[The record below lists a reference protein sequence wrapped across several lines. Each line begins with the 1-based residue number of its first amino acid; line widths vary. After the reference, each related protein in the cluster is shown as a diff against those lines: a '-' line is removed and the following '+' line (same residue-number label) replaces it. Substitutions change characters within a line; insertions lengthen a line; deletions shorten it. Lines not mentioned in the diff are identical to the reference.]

1 MKYGPATSS
10 IMTIGP
16 HVFET
21 EEDIRKKGVMEK
33 LFHVGVIFKH
43 KNSKVQWQV
52 IEVRNSEDTGERFVW
67 AKSLKSGYRKAIWA
81 SAYTYDT
88 FDLIDAPEA
97 VKVLYGD
104 KKHDGSIV
112 GQDDTST
119 SQEPQTPDTVFEE
132 TDLSEI
138 DKSGD

>member
-1 MKYGPATSS
+1 
-10 IMTIGP
+10 
-16 HVFET
+16 
-21 EEDIRKKGVMEK
+21 MEK
-33 LFHVGVIFKH
+33 LFHVGVIFRH
-43 KNSKVQWQV
+43 KNSKVQWQI
-52 IEVRNSEDTGERFVW
+52 IEVRNSDSSGERFAW

-81 SAYTYDT
+81 SAYSYDT

-104 KKHDGSIV
+104 KKHDGSIAT
-112 GQDDTST
+112 QTDRPS
-119 SQEPQTPDTVFEE
+119 SQTPETPDIAFEE